1 MATLEWLALGE
12 AEHARGVIAELVRIL
27 QAQAVDPSAVT
38 LVLAGNFAEA
48 VKRRLGDG
56 APAYNTERLGGMAA
70 AKTMPRVDGGIDVVV
85 PAPLVLGQDDED
97 EAREGRA
104 ELLLR
109 LAKHEAQHVGM
120 RQRGEALH
128 DAGRE
133 LARGQAHAYF
143 CASAGV
149 VLGEHRAEL
158 VAATARPLDLA
169 S

>member
-104 ELLLR
+104 ERLLR
-109 LAKHEAQHVGM
+109 SPSTRHSMSACGSGVRHCTTPGGSSLADRRTRTSAPARASFSGSTEPNSSPPP
-120 RQRGEALH
+120 RG
-128 DAGRE
+128 R
-133 LARGQAHAYF
+133 
-143 CASAGV
+143 
-149 VLGEHRAEL
+149 
-158 VAATARPLDLA
+158 
-169 S
+169 